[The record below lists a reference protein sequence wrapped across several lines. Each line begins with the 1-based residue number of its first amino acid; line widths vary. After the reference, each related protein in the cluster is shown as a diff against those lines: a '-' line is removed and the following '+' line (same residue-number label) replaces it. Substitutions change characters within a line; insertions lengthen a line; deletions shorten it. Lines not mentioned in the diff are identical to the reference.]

1 MTNLMSRGL
10 VLTVFALAASPA
22 AAQGRPWCLSEND
35 SRGAV
40 TCSFYTFEQCLATR
54 SGIGGSCAPNPY
66 PSYGAR
72 DSGDGPTE
80 RRKRRR

>member
-1 MTNLMSRGL
+1 MTQLLSRGL
-10 VLTVFALAASPA
+10 ALTVLALTASPA
-22 AAQGRPWCLSEND
+22 AAQGRAWCLYENN

-54 SGIGGSCAPNPY
+54 SGVGGSCGANPY
-66 PSYGAR
+66 PTAR